1 MLYASLINT
10 DTLMTPVQLKRAIA
24 TIGISQE
31 ALGRMLGHPSGRT
44 VRRWLAGERNTPT
57 PVEKLLTAMVKF
69 DIKPED
75 LE

>member
-1 MLYASLINT
+1 MLYLPLIHT
-10 DTLMTPVQLKRAIA
+10 EKRMTPIQLKRAIA

-44 VRRWLAGERNTPT
+44 VRRWLAGERNTPA
-57 PVEKLLTAMVKF
+57 PVEKLLTAMIKF